1 MRGMASRIW
10 WQPTE
15 VDIKDW
21 QALCARPHIE
31 KIAMVTKTQPNH
43 TNPNSETRTL
53 SSGVGRLF
61 SFCDKTTLAM
71 RIREVDC
78 GFGLADAARRVSLQ
92 PGISIWLQPKLGI
105 KTQRQWFRRSFSV
118 ESLGFS
124 AYLFR
129 IVVLS
134 SFWSQHCWHR
144 RRPVCPW
151 RSEVLWHLVFWY
163 FGSVLPLVCMVFG
176 MVVYMYVYVAFAGCQ
191 RVT

>member
-1 MRGMASRIW
+1 MTANWSWYKGLAGTLRQTAHRENRDGNQNA
-10 WQPTE
+10 
-15 VDIKDW
+15 
-21 QALCARPHIE
+21 
-31 KIAMVTKTQPNH
+31 TKSH
-43 TNPNSETRTL
+43 KSNSETRTL

-124 AYLFR
+124 AYLLR

-134 SFWSQHCWHR
+134 SFLVPALLTPPTTR
-144 RRPVCPW
+144 LPVTK
-151 RSEVLWHLVFWY
+151 RSTLALGILILWLCALAGVYGIWY
-163 FGSVLPLVCMVFG
+163 GSVCM
-176 MVVYMYVYVAFAGCQ
+176 YMSHLLDANE
-191 RVT
+191 